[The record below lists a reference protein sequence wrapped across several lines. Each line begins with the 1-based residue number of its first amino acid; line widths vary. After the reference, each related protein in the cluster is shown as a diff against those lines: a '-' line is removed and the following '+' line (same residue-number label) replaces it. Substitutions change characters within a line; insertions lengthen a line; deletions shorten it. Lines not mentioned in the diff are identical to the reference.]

1 MGAVQVGLIGS
12 VCGAERRVGSLTWS
26 RLAAFAFVVL
36 LAAPANAQDPVPP
49 DTVRIDTTRIAIPPE
64 AVASDTLP
72 GDSLMPQPA
81 DSVVPAPGIPEWT
94 DPLPTGWAFGRWEW
108 TRDELLRYRE
118 LSLLDLLERIP
129 GLHSIRAGGLG
140 REAGLSAAG
149 LGGAAIRIFLDGYE
163 IDPLG
168 QPYHE
173 LQQYG
178 LIDLEAVRVERTAA
192 GLRVELITFRLPDS
206 RAYSEVEAA
215 AGNYGTRVL
224 RATIARVAG
233 SRSTVTGSY
242 DHVAT
247 SGIAIAEPFQA
258 RGAALRWAY
267 QLAPRTG
274 LQLEL
279 RQSGAQREGSAAPV
293 DHTRRDVTLRGRS
306 ELFPGL
312 AVEGLIG
319 RTTWRDDRDV
329 PEPSATVPDTVLLN
343 VARTQGHVRALWSSP
358 FIDLEGSARLRTD
371 GGGVPTRGSELAL
384 RGEARPFAG
393 LVGEGSV
400 STSSIAGTAVT
411 TVHAGARVGP
421 LAGLSLFGNITA
433 GDRWSALAR
442 DSATTYA
449 FVREDTVDG
458 LPVTVEEE
466 RTRVRP
472 VFVPVISSAAG
483 ARAGVEWSALGAVLG
498 VAGVTLAEGA
508 VSPFGLTFDRRI
520 EPLQVGVAKGVEGF
534 ASLPLPWTER
544 TVRLIGSGSL
554 WAETGGRPYLP
565 EREARV
571 ALEYHEVRIEGQFE
585 PTIRIEAVHRGPTY
599 VPSAEG
605 TAFGHVMEPYTTLNF
620 FMQLRILDVRAF
632 LLWENPTHNRLALD
646 LPDQVG
652 FQPGQ
657 RIVYGARWWFRN

>member
-1 MGAVQVGLIGS
+1 M
-12 VCGAERRVGSLTWS
+12 RRVGSLTRS
-26 RLAAFAFVVL
+26 RLAAFAFVL
-36 LAAPANAQDPVPP
+36 LIAAPASAQDPVPP
-49 DTVRIDTTRIAIPPE
+49 DTLRPDTTRIAIPPE

-81 DSVVPAPGIPEWT
+81 DSVGPAPGLPGWE
-94 DPLPTGWAFGRWEW
+94 DPLRAGWAFGRWEW
-108 TRDELLRYRE
+108 TRDELLRYRG
-118 LSLLDLLERIP
+118 LTLLDLLERLP
-129 GLHSIRAGGLG
+129 GLHSIRAGAFG

-149 LGGAAIRIFLDGYE
+149 LGGAAIRIFIDGYE
-163 IDPLG
+163 LDPLG

-178 LIDLEAVRVERTAA
+178 LIDLEKVRAERTAA
-192 GLRVELITFRLPDS
+192 GLRVDLTTFRLPDS

-224 RATIARVAG
+224 RGTISRVAG

-242 DHVAT
+242 DHAAT
-247 SGIAIAEPFQA
+247 SGVGIAEAFLA

-279 RQSGAQREGSAAPV
+279 RQSGAQREGSVAPV

-312 AVEGLIG
+312 TVEGLVG
-319 RTTWRDDRDV
+319 RTTWRDDRAV
-329 PEPSATVPDTVLLN
+329 PEPSAAVPDTVLLN
-343 VARTQGHVRALWSSP
+343 VARTQGQLRALWDTP
-358 FIDLEGSARLRTD
+358 VLDLEGTARLRTS
-371 GGGVPTRGSELAL
+371 GGGVPTPGSELAL
-384 RGEARPFAG
+384 RGSLRPFAG
-393 LVGEGSV
+393 LLGEGSV
-400 STSSIAGTAVT
+400 STSAVGGATVT
-411 TVHAGARVGP
+411 TAHAGARLGP
-421 LAGLSLFGNITA
+421 LAGLSLFGSLTA
-433 GDRWSALAR
+433 GDRWSVLAR
-442 DSATTYA
+442 DTSTTYL
-449 FVREDTVDG
+449 FLREDTVDG
-458 LPVTVEEE
+458 VPVTVEEE
-466 RTRVRP
+466 RTRVQP
-472 VFVPVISSAAG
+472 VFVPVLGTAAG

-498 VAGVTLAEGA
+498 LAGVTLADGS
-508 VSPFGLTFDRRI
+508 VTPFGLAFDRRI
-520 EPLQVGVAKGVEGF
+520 EPLPVGAARGLEGH
-534 ASLPLPWTER
+534 ASIPLPWTER
-544 TVRLIGSGSL
+544 TVRLMGSGSV

-565 EREARV
+565 EREARL

-585 PTIRIEAVHRGPTY
+585 PTIRIEAVHRGRTY
-599 VPSAEG
+599 VPTADG
-605 TAFGHVMEPYTTLNF
+605 TAFGFVTEPYTTLNF

-646 LPDQVG
+646 LPDGVG